1 MKFVSIQKE
10 NKKTRSVVGFFFFTK
25 NTMVQENIIFAMKPS
40 ETLPGTGRSDIWLI
54 YSRLVIFCSP
64 DDVCLLA
71 PLLSIQVLSRSTTCL
86 IARERG
92 EKSNKISLSVILV

>member
-1 MKFVSIQKE
+1 
-10 NKKTRSVVGFFFFTK
+10 
-25 NTMVQENIIFAMKPS
+25 MVQENIIFAMKPS

-86 IARERG
+86 IAREGG
-92 EKSNKISLSVILV
+92 EKSNKISLRHPCVMVMEGNHKLFNLDVRYHVLTV